1 MGADKRFMKSL
12 EFLISATK
20 GGFNRARIIQAL
32 LEKELN
38 ANQLSKQL
46 SLDYKTVLHHLEKL
60 RKDNIVVQKSEKY
73 GGVYSLTFDETK
85 KHCFEQIWSRIGQN
99 NKNSKESE

>member
-1 MGADKRFMKSL
+1 MLEDKRFEKSL
-12 EFLISATK
+12 EFLLALTK

-46 SLDYKTVLHHLEKL
+46 NLDYKTIVHHLEKL
-60 RKDNIVVQKSEKY
+60 RKDNIVVQKGKDY
-73 GGVYSLTFDETK
+73 A
-85 KHCFEQIWSRIGQN
+85 
-99 NKNSKESE
+99 